1 MSIFKR
7 IVFVSVSPNFD
18 STSFHRLHF
27 SLSHVSR
34 SPDDFCEGIIFLF
47 FLFMTFL
54 QIELICFGNFSVL
67 LLETVPQVFDLFGPF
82 DLFLSFCLTHKNVLG
97 KSCLL
102 ISFTTN
108 AFPGKSSLQELISF
122 SSSKWN
128 ELSTHLLCLYNDRWL
143 CSHSKFK
150 THKSQKNSFRLNCL
164 SIFGLSFRFCV
175 GIWQLL
181 CEYYGWWTR
190 S

>member
-18 STSFHRLHF
+18 STSFHRPHF
-27 SLSHVSR
+27 SLTRVEIPWWFLWRYHLFIF
-34 SPDDFCEGIIFLF
+34 PFYDF
-47 FLFMTFL
+47 